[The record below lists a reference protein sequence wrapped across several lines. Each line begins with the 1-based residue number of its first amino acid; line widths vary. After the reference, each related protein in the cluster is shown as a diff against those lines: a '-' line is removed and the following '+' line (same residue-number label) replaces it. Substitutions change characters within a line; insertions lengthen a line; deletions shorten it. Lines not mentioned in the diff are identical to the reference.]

1 MNADLRARFLPRF
14 TKIAV
19 ERVDRAFGLLERS
32 NWTALVGELHA
43 LAGEAA
49 LLELA
54 EIAKLAREGEQVAR
68 AAATTADCERI
79 LEAIRAQIA
88 VIPA

>member
-1 MNADLRARFLPRF
+1 LNADIRARFLPRF

-19 ERVDRAFGLLERS
+19 ERVDRAFTLLERS
-32 NWTALVGELHA
+32 NWNALVGEFHA

-54 EIAKLAREGEQVAR
+54 DIAKLAHDGEKTAR

-79 LEAIRAQIA
+79 LNAIRAQIA
-88 VIPA
+88 AIPA